1 MRLFHTGTST
11 RMMELF
17 ISDGRVLA
25 SALLTELVSSNAE
38 AALL

>member
-11 RMMELF
+11 RMIALS

-25 SALLTELVSSNAE
+25 SALLTELVILKAE